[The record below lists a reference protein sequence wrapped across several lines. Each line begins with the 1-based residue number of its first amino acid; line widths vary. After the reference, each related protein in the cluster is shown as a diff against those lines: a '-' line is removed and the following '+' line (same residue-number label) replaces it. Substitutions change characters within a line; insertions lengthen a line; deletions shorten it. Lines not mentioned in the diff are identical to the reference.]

1 MARILMVDDN
11 RTVCEVVRAIF
22 KDSAHSVEYVGDTT
36 QAREYLTRNNDLSLL
51 ILDWELPGESGVD
64 FLKYVKSLEEFW
76 LLPVIM
82 LTGRT
87 AARDVETGIAA
98 GALYYVTKPF
108 DQRILKTLV
117 ETAIQDFNPVQDV
130 DKSLSQA
137 PMHLLRQGI
146 FEFRTITDATN
157 LAAALA
163 MRCPE
168 PDSARLGLHELFV
181 NAVEHGNLGITHA
194 EKSRLLN
201 DGSLPG
207 EILRRLTD
215 PAYSSR
221 VATVE
226 VSTDDKGLTFV
237 IRDQGAGFDHTQFL
251 SLSPERAFS
260 PHGRGIAIARDL
272 CFDSLEYKPP
282 GNEVSAKILN
292 GFLERL
298 Q

>member
-11 RTVCEVVRAIF
+11 RTMCEVVRAIF
-22 KDSAHSVEYVGDTT
+22 KDSAHSVDYVGDTT
-36 QAREYLTRNNDLSLL
+36 QAREYLARNNDLSLL
-51 ILDWELPGESGVD
+51 LLDWELPGESGVD

-87 AARDVETGIAA
+87 APKDVETGIAA

-130 DKSLSQA
+130 DRSLSQA
-137 PMHLLRQGI
+137 PMHLLRQGT
-146 FEFRTITDATN
+146 FEFRTIKDATN

-168 PDSARLGLHELFV
+168 PDAARLGLHELFV
-181 NAVEHGNLGITHA
+181 NAVEHGNLGITHT
-194 EKSRLLN
+194 EKSRLLS

-207 EILRRLTD
+207 EILRRLAD

-226 VSTDDKGLTFV
+226 VSTDDRGLTFV

-251 SLSPERAFS
+251 SLSAERAFS

-292 GFLERL
+292 GFLQGL